1 MQRDKKSIVQQ
12 LHNGFFHFLKKKIRY
27 GLVRLVNSSE
37 YYLASFRSLSI
48 INLILKKNDKSPIL
62 NNTEIPINTY
72 MAYINNVGSISAL
85 LQKSKGFKKFYYR
98 PNLRKIW
105 SKSLLELF
113 SLLRTIFPPIRY
125 WPTISS

>member
-1 MQRDKKSIVQQ
+1 MYNKPD
-12 LHNGFFHFLKKKIRY
+12 F
-27 GLVRLVNSSE
+27 
-37 YYLASFRSLSI
+37 
-48 INLILKKNDKSPIL
+48 KKNDKSPIL

-125 WPTISS
+125 